1 MESNGNKRRKVAV
14 SDTSTLKDEVF
25 RPGNIVSLRIWN
37 FTTYSYGEFKL
48 SPTLNMII
56 GPNGTGKSTFV
67 AAVCL
72 GLGGKVDLIKRK
84 TMDSMIKSGE
94 KESTIQIT
102 LKNDPGK
109 PNLVIERT
117 FFIKQTKSVWKVDG
131 TSSDVNQVRLLV
143 KSFNIQLDNLCHFLP
158 QERVAEF
165 ASLSP
170 ERLLL
175 ETERTIGDNTLLE
188 KHQLLIEL
196 DSNWV
201 DLSKKIG
208 TLEETI
214 SGLEAD
220 ITKFENE
227 ARKYQEYED
236 KTKEIG
242 YHRKLLPYA
251 KLQDIKE
258 QMKSL
263 KAVRDAAKKALQ
275 DFSANAIPLEN
286 HYKACKEEIK
296 LLDQEITVLSS
307 TVRLLNTKCEKASRD
322 AADTQQKSEELK
334 NQITSLYSR
343 SKNQKAELEKTVSE
357 KEDMERRLS
366 RMEEVDE
373 DEVSRLSGERQ
384 VKHDEKVRIEEEY
397 DATKFEMN
405 ALRRDLD
412 VSETRFRDE
421 RKKLENN
428 DRLEILSRQGTRY
441 RRELMENA
449 YNAHILLRKE
459 KKNLGVRY
467 HEAPIVSCHVTHQ
480 KYAKYFEKVVDN
492 NSLFAL
498 FFDNEDQYQKVSAAI
513 PKNMNIPMRVVPNA
527 PLQQPMPVEKLKQLG
542 FDGYLSDFITGPDTV
557 IRGLKHRSFL
567 HCIPVALKPVD
578 QNTINKLL
586 EPRSDGKTPFLKFVV
601 ENNLFMVG
609 RSRYGSRQIFYQTE
623 HIGEAQLMGSEGL
636 TEDVKKDIQKR
647 LFDLKAR
654 MDELKQSKT
663 NLEEKKKQQQDSLIG
678 IDEELKKLDI
688 ESRALRKKKE
698 AKTKLEDTIRH
709 TESRIQQLS
718 VSANQDNK
726 DKIEKTE
733 VALLDKYFEF
743 SELQSQ
749 IANYTEELVA
759 TTLQQKQK
767 ELLRQQLENKSLA
780 FQSLMLELDQK
791 KVDLQEKYKEAKSK
805 YDEYKKGDTARE
817 IRQQNLTEEEREVV
831 RKLAEDYLAQNRL
844 SELYV
849 LNKIEQ
855 LEDDISVLSNVDG
868 GSLELLKSKRSELEI
883 AERQLPDFKRKKE
896 DLKERMENI
905 SVPWERELE
914 DMVNKISSSF
924 QKNFITVA
932 SDGQVEMVKLE
943 RYKDWKLE
951 ILVKFRENSEL
962 KVLDH
967 QSQSGG
973 ERAVSTI
980 FFIMSLQGLTNAPIR
995 IVDEI
1000 NQGMDPKNE
1009 KMAHKYLVHTACS
1022 EGLSQ
1027 YFLVTPKLLTGLYY
1041 HPGMAIHCIFTGPLL
1056 KENGPDSRHPD
1067 FLDLQRST
1075 FVKG

>member
-1 MESNGNKRRKVAV
+1 
-14 SDTSTLKDEVF
+14 
-25 RPGNIVSLRIWN
+25 
-37 FTTYSYGEFKL
+37 
-48 SPTLNMII
+48 
-56 GPNGTGKSTFV
+56 
-67 AAVCL
+67 
-72 GLGGKVDLIKRK
+72 
-84 TMDSMIKSGE
+84 
-94 KESTIQIT
+94 
-102 LKNDPGK
+102 
-109 PNLVIERT
+109 
-117 FFIKQTKSVWKVDG
+117 
-131 TSSDVNQVRLLV
+131 
-143 KSFNIQLDNLCHFLP
+143 
-158 QERVAEF
+158 
-165 ASLSP
+165 
-170 ERLLL
+170 
-175 ETERTIGDNTLLE
+175 
-188 KHQLLIEL
+188 
-196 DSNWV
+196 
-201 DLSKKIG
+201 
-208 TLEETI
+208 
-214 SGLEAD
+214 
-220 ITKFENE
+220 
-227 ARKYQEYED
+227 
-236 KTKEIG
+236 
-242 YHRKLLPYA
+242 
-251 KLQDIKE
+251 
-258 QMKSL
+258 
-263 KAVRDAAKKALQ
+263 
-275 DFSANAIPLEN
+275 
-286 HYKACKEEIK
+286 
-296 LLDQEITVLSS
+296 
-307 TVRLLNTKCEKASRD
+307 
-322 AADTQQKSEELK
+322 
-334 NQITSLYSR
+334 
-343 SKNQKAELEKTVSE
+343 
-357 KEDMERRLS
+357 
-366 RMEEVDE
+366 
-373 DEVSRLSGERQ
+373 
-384 VKHDEKVRIEEEY
+384 
-397 DATKFEMN
+397 
-405 ALRRDLD
+405 
-412 VSETRFRDE
+412 
-421 RKKLENN
+421 
-428 DRLEILSRQGTRY
+428 
-441 RRELMENA
+441 
-449 YNAHILLRKE
+449 
-459 KKNLGVRY
+459 
-467 HEAPIVSCHVTHQ
+467 
-480 KYAKYFEKVVDN
+480 
-492 NSLFAL
+492 
-498 FFDNEDQYQKVSAAI
+498 
-513 PKNMNIPMRVVPNA
+513 
-527 PLQQPMPVEKLKQLG
+527 
-542 FDGYLSDFITGPDTV
+542 
-557 IRGLKHRSFL
+557 
-567 HCIPVALKPVD
+567 
-578 QNTINKLL
+578 
-586 EPRSDGKTPFLKFVV
+586 
-601 ENNLFMVG
+601 
-609 RSRYGSRQIFYQTE
+609 
-623 HIGEAQLMGSEGL
+623 
-636 TEDVKKDIQKR
+636 
-647 LFDLKAR
+647 
-654 MDELKQSKT
+654 
-663 NLEEKKKQQQDSLIG
+663 
-678 IDEELKKLDI
+678 
-688 ESRALRKKKE
+688 
-698 AKTKLEDTIRH
+698 
-709 TESRIQQLS
+709 
-718 VSANQDNK
+718 
-726 DKIEKTE
+726 
-733 VALLDKYFEF
+733 
-743 SELQSQ
+743 LQSQ